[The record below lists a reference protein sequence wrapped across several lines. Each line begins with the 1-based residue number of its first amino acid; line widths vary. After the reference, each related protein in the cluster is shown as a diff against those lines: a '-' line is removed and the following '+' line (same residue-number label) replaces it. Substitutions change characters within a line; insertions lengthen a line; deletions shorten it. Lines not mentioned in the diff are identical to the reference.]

1 MSKIL
6 KYSEYNSS
14 EERADEFIE
23 NLCNPQIN
31 ESNDFKNYESIAK
44 KLAKDLKFNIGLIVT
59 FGTGIKLMM
68 PIVKNLIENGSISVE
83 MNTENLILLTI
94 TVVAITYLE
103 ETSNKGGEEIN
114 SDGDKSIVTKRDAQT
129 LLEELKMRGIGQGI
143 VKKFV
148 SVFSAIGKFIKVVF
162 RGTPYVLNGL
172 LDMFGYTALML
183 PFMNAISL
191 FVGKYDLTIDTII
204 GNLLSLS
211 IGVGSIVAKQGV
223 VWLVDK
229 LKKSLNI
236 KGFAKDLDIPVGV
249 RPYDIIDNES
259 DNLDKS
265 KLIKEQ

>member
-6 KYSEYNSS
+6 RYKEYNKS
-14 EERADEFIE
+14 EEISNEFIE

-31 ESNDFKNYESIAK
+31 ESNEFKNYQSIAK
-44 KLAKDLKFNIGLIVT
+44 KLAKDLKFNIGLILT
-59 FGTGIKLMM
+59 FGTGVKLMI
-68 PIVKNLIENGSISVE
+68 PIVQNLIDNSSLSIE

-103 ETSNKGGEEIN
+103 ETSNNVGDEIN
-114 SDGDKSIVTKRDAQT
+114 SSGNKSIVTKRDAQT

-143 VKKFV
+143 VKKLV
-148 SVFSAIGKFIKVVF
+148 SVFSVIGKFIKIVF

-172 LDMFGYTALML
+172 LDIFGYTSLMI
-183 PFMNAISL
+183 PFTNAISL
-191 FVGKYDLTIDTII
+191 FIGKYDLTIETIT

-211 IGVGSIVAKQGV
+211 IGVGAIISKRGV
-223 VWLVDK
+223 SWLVDK
-229 LKKSLNI
+229 LKKSLNL
-236 KGFAKDLDIPVGV
+236 KGFAKDLDIPVEV
-249 RPYDIIDNES
+249 RPYDIIDNET